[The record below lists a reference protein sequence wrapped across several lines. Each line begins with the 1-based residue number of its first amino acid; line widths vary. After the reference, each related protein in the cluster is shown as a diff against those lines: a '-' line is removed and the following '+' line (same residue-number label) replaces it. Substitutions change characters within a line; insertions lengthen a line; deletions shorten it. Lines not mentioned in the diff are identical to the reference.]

1 MENWV
6 EKQGVTRRKKR
17 KRRKCAAMFLYCFRG
32 VVQPRLSNINN
43 KDLCLCHLG
52 LLSPPSAPTVDMGGH

>member
-6 EKQGVTRRKKR
+6 EQQGVTRRKKR
-17 KRRKCAAMFLYCFRG
+17 KRRKYAAMFLYCFRG

-43 KDLCLCHLG
+43 KELCKV
-52 LLSPPSAPTVDMGGH
+52 SFQPWNWI